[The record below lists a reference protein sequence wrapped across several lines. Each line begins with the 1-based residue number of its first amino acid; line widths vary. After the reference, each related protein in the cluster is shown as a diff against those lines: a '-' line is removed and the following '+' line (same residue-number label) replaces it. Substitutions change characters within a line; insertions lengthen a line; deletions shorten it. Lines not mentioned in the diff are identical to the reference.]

1 MLFIQNK
8 YCKVYFNLTNRAKSR
23 TLPKE
28 TYSEKHHVIP
38 KSLGGDNSTDNIVSL
53 TAREHF
59 ICHWLLTKMTSGKE
73 RRSMC
78 YALNLMKTH
87 HTNKRYNTPI
97 TSRVFENIRSQ
108 LVVSDET
115 RRKTSLALKGK
126 KKPEGFGEKISK
138 ALKGRPGATKGK
150 RLTAE
155 EKLQRSISNLGKNK
169 GKTAWNKGKAHPC
182 APETAEKIRL
192 ANTGKVFSDEHKL
205 KLSLSTKG
213 IPKPRFTCESCGK
226 SIGGLGNYKRHLTL
240 CK

>member
-8 YCKVYFNLTNRAKSR
+8 YYKVYFSLTDRAKSR

-28 TYSEKHHVIP
+28 TYVEKHHVIP
-38 KSLGGDNSTDNIVSL
+38 KSLGGDNSKDNIVSL

-87 HTNKRYNTPI
+87 HTNKRYNTLI

-108 LVVSDET
+108 LVVSVET
-115 RRKTSLALKGK
+115 RKKMSKALKGK
-126 KKPEGFGEKISK
+126 KKPAGFGEKISN
-138 ALKGRPGATKGK
+138 ALKGRPSVHRGK
-150 RLTAE
+150 IQPADIKEKIRL
-155 EKLQRSISNLGKNK
+155 SNLGKNK
-169 GKTAWNKGKAHPC
+169 GKIPWNKGKSHPC
-182 APETAEKIRL
+182 TAQTAAKIAQ
-192 ANTGKVFSDEHKL
+192 ANTGKVFSEEHKL

-213 IPKPRFTCESCGK
+213 ISKPRFDCNFCGK